1 MLFATIDKV
10 LQGVPAPMQMAWS
23 HVLDAGK
30 AAGTGNK
37 AAATIA
43 QFNERRPA

>member
-10 LQGVPAPMQMAWS
+10 LQGVPPPMQMAWS

-30 AAGTGNK
+30 AAGTSNK

-43 QFNERRPA
+43 LFNATRVA